1 MESLL
6 YSLGSLSILIGSS
19 IVLHLWTFFGYA
31 TLFGAKHLNR
41 FGALFFLLGLIAFI
55 FANRN
60 TKEGEA
66 DNRRKEGEGELPTST

>member
-19 IVLHLWTFFGYA
+19 IILHVWTFFGYT

-41 FGALFFLLGLIAFI
+41 YGALFFLLGLIAFI
-55 FANRN
+55 FANRS
-60 TKEGEA
+60 TKERKA
-66 DNRRKEGEGELPTST
+66 DNQRKEERTRLPSE